1 MLEDETGEQQSNQH
15 GICDLLV
22 RADFLVAEMLLSP
35 EIEVANDVP
44 TS

>member
-22 RADFLVAEMLLSP
+22 LAGFPVTEVLPGP
-35 EIEVANDVP
+35 EIEVANDVS